1 MCQKKPG
8 SRCAKQL
15 DANFKKATRRYVSA
29 RQLHLAGEIS
39 EEDLNT
45 ARFAE
50 YCAANLA
57 STPNGDQEF
66 AKQRKMAHEAALEE
80 FERRDGA
87 AEALDMR
94 ISDAAFDQR
103 MKMYADMYDDFL
115 NYESLSVTPRNI
127 PVEIRQE
134 AQFRM
139 IRAHARLASIQAD
152 IDAAIEQRRKND
164 DYIERYPERAFV
176 RRERLSTPI

>member
-8 SRCAKQL
+8 SRCSKQL
-15 DANFKKATRRYVSA
+15 DANFKSATRRYVSA

-39 EEDLNT
+39 EEDLNA

-57 STPNGDQEF
+57 AAQNGDQEF
-66 AKQRKMAHEAALEE
+66 AKERKKARDAALEE
-80 FERRDGA
+80 FEKRESA

-94 ISDAAFDQR
+94 ISDVAFEQR
-103 MKMYADMYDDFL
+103 MRMYADMYDDFL
-115 NYESLSVTPRNI
+115 NYESLAVTPRGI

-139 IRAHARLASIQAD
+139 IRAHTRLVSIQAD
-152 IDAAIEQRRKND
+152 VDAAIEQRRKND

-176 RRERLSTPI
+176 RRERVSVPI